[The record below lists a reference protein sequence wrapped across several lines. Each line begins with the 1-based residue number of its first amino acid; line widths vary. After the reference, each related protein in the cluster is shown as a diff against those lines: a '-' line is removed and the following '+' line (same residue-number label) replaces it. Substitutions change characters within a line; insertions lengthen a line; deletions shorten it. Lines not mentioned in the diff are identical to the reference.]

1 MTASP
6 GLVAAPL
13 SSSEPEVQKLRS
25 SCEGCGNAKVKCDR
39 GHPECRRC
47 VTLGQSCVYGISRN
61 FGKPP
66 RKRVSAHLDI
76 ANNLSNRKR
85 VKGTTGTCEIRRK
98 GVEQSQVANQPAQH
112 TQSSHSSFDTTKCIE
127 NCEGRTKAL
136 SPREPQCAIEAA
148 QLSISDT
155 MTGGLPIA
163 SSNNPTLSIF
173 EQNPLSTSFTAPL
186 LFNEW
191 SEFDIWGPALEFPS
205 VSKSSGPENRLSV
218 SALHSISN
226 PSTSID
232 SAESHSCPRGSYELF
247 RDLICP
253 SPFLHAPEANSD
265 TVSAQFDEVLH
276 FNRDAICRLSRLLK
290 CPCARSGHRAMVHA
304 SIVSRI
310 LIWYQQAAGWTGSG
324 SWETRESSFA
334 ASSLPDSESSSSP
347 PDPGTTANTEPS
359 SPLTLTQC
367 TGFAVAQVP
376 VSMGTFSIEDQNMQT
391 AFRNQLILSELK
403 KIASLIDNF
412 ICQGPL
418 ESPVTGVTSLYSH
431 LGTWLRNEL
440 LKTMTVL
447 KARLR
452 ELNKSLES

>member
-6 GLVAAPL
+6 GLVADPL
-13 SSSEPEVQKLRS
+13 SSSTPEVPKLRS

-39 GHPECRRC
+39 GQPECRRC
-47 VTLGQSCVYGISRN
+47 VAFGQSCVYGISRN
-61 FGKPP
+61 FGKPS
-66 RKRVSAHLDI
+66 RKRVSTNLNR

-85 VKGTTGTCEIRRK
+85 VKGTTDTCEIQRK
-98 GVEQSQVANQPAQH
+98 EVEQSQVADESAQH
-112 TQSSHSSFDTTKCIE
+112 TQSFHSSFDATERIE
-127 NCEGRTKAL
+127 SGDGCTSTL
-136 SPREPQCAIEAA
+136 SAAKSQSTIEAT
-148 QLSISDT
+148 QLNYSDS
-155 MTGGLPIA
+155 MTGGLSIA
-163 SSNNPTLSIF
+163 SSINPTSGIYEHNSLD
-173 EQNPLSTSFTAPL
+173 TSLTTPL

-205 VSKSSGPENRLSV
+205 VSKSTGIENRLSV
-218 SALHSISN
+218 SGLQSVSN
-226 PSTSID
+226 PSTSMD

-290 CPCARSGHRAMVHA
+290 CPCAKSGHRAMVHA

-310 LIWYQQAAGWTGSG
+310 LIWYQQAAGWTGSS
-324 SWETRESSFA
+324 SWETQ
-334 ASSLPDSESSSSP
+334 ASSVSASSPSDCETPSSP
-347 PDPGTTANTEPS
+347 PDPGTTINTERS

-403 KIASLIDNF
+403 KIASLIDLF
-412 ICQGPL
+412 ICQGES
-418 ESPVTGVTSLYSH
+418 ESPVSGVTSLYSH

-440 LKTMTVL
+440 LRTIAVL
-447 KARLR
+447 KARLH
-452 ELNKSLES
+452 ELNKTLES